1 MFGSVPSAILGDKM
15 VALCE
20 MGDRDRRMRKES
32 EDKYCVKKNSRFKDR
47 FKMVRF
53 IDMC

>member
-32 EDKYCVKKNSRFKDR
+32 EDKYCVKKIHDLRIGLKW
-47 FKMVRF
+47 
-53 IDMC
+53 